1 MHSAK
6 AAVPQARYERKFLP
20 ATYSLAEVLG
30 LIRWH
35 PALFREAY
43 PPRAVNNLYF
53 DTPGLHHYHS
63 HLAGAAER
71 LKVRLRWYG
80 SYAGRA
86 EHPVLEFKSKHGAVG
101 RKASHRLPALEI
113 DGGFPE
119 GLASSVRRQVE
130 ETVRPSL
137 ECLRPVLANRYHRR
151 YFQSAGGAC
160 RLTVDTA
167 LEFAAPHLGFHLRPA
182 LPEQAPALIVE
193 LKYDVS
199 RAAEAEEMA
208 ARFPFRLT
216 RCSKYVLGVQTLAP
230 G

>member
-1 MHSAK
+1 MHGAK
-6 AAVPQARYERKFLP
+6 ATVPQARYERKFLP
-20 ATYSLAEVLG
+20 CAYSLAEVLG

-63 HLAGAAER
+63 HVAGAAER

-80 SYAGRA
+80 PDATRA

-101 RKASHRLPALEI
+101 RKASHALPALEL

-119 GLASSVRRQVE
+119 GLAGVLRRQVGE
-130 ETVRPSL
+130 AARPSL
-137 ECLRPVLANRYHRR
+137 ECLQPVLANRYQRR
-151 YFQSAGGAC
+151 YFLSAGGAC

-167 LEFAAPHLGFHLRPA
+167 LEFAAPRLGFRLRPA
-182 LPEQAPALIVE
+182 LPEQAPALILE

-216 RCSKYVLGVQTLAP
+216 RCSKYVLGVQTLAS